1 MDNVSSINVQ
11 SYQISPM
18 PNEKRLGPQIRSL
31 YKGNDF
37 QNSMNVVERNAWTA
51 FKNVIE
57 KLLGNHKDE
66 DYENI
71 VRIMFKNFHIL
82 GCNMSLQVNF
92 LFSHLNLF
100 PKNLG
105 AVSEVQGE
113 RRYKTNG
120 EVISRKMERI
130 NDGRLLLDVTARCT
144 YPKKIYSRQSI
155 KRSFLTKR

>member
-31 YKGNDF
+31 YKGNNF
-37 QNSMNVVERNAWTA
+37 QNCMNVV
-51 FKNVIE
+51 VIE

-82 GCNMSLQVNF
+82 GCNMSLKVNF

-105 AVSEVQGE
+105 AVREEQGE
-113 RRYKTNG
+113 RLDQDIKQ
-120 EVISRKMERI
+120 MER
-130 NDGRLLLDVTARCT
+130 
-144 YPKKIYSRQSI
+144 
-155 KRSFLTKR
+155 

>member
-1 MDNVSSINVQ
+1 
-11 SYQISPM
+11 
-18 PNEKRLGPQIRSL
+18 L

-82 GCNMSLQVNF
+82 GCNMSLKVNF
-92 LFSHLNLF
+92 LFSHLIFFL
-100 PKNLG
+100 KIL
-105 AVSEVQGE
+105 V
-113 RRYKTNG
+113 
-120 EVISRKMERI
+120 
-130 NDGRLLLDVTARCT
+130 LLVRN
-144 YPKKIYSRQSI
+144 KGNV
-155 KRSFLTKR
+155 LTKI

>member
-31 YKGNDF
+31 YKANDF

-82 GCNMSLQVNF
+82 GCNMSLKVNF

-105 AVSEVQGE
+105 AVSEEQGE
-113 RRYKTNG
+113 RLDQDIKQ
-120 EVISRKMERI
+120 MER
-130 NDGRLLLDVTARCT
+130 
-144 YPKKIYSRQSI
+144 
-155 KRSFLTKR
+155 

>member
-1 MDNVSSINVQ
+1 
-11 SYQISPM
+11 M

-37 QNSMNVVERNAWTA
+37 QNSINVVER
-51 FKNVIE
+51 NVIE

-82 GCNMSLQVNF
+82 GCNMSLKVNF

-105 AVSEVQGE
+105 AVSEEQGE
-113 RRYKTNG
+113 R
-120 EVISRKMERI
+120 
-130 NDGRLLLDVTARCT
+130 LD
-144 YPKKIYSRQSI
+144 QDI
-155 KRSFLTKR
+155 K

>member
-37 QNSMNVVERNAWTA
+37 QNSINVVERNACTA

-82 GCNMSLQVNF
+82 GCNMSLKGLYCLDLRLGVKD
-92 LFSHLNLF
+92 LFMHKKHSLRALN
-100 PKNLG
+100 
-105 AVSEVQGE
+105 
-113 RRYKTNG
+113 
-120 EVISRKMERI
+120 I
-130 NDGRLLLDVTARCT
+130 
-144 YPKKIYSRQSI
+144 KITI
-155 KRSFLTKR
+155 C